1 MGTACWRFAPQAQT
15 ITPGS
20 PQLRARE
27 DDVTCKAI
35 GPSHPLHAAMP
46 PQPSLTLN
54 DGTVIPQL
62 GLGVWQV
69 PDEQAARVVSHAI
82 STGYRL
88 IDTAAIYDNEVS
100 TGSGIAKAAVPR
112 PELFITTK
120 LWNSQ
125 HRNASRAFQE
135 SLRRLK
141 LDHLDLYLIHWPKPR
156 QDAYVEAWSALVE
169 LKAAGQVKSIGVSN
183 FTIAHLKRILD
194 ETGVV
199 PSVNQIELHPRF
211 QQSELVEFHTRLGI
225 ATESWSPLGQ
235 GTLFDDPE
243 LKSLATKYGKT
254 VAQIIIRWHLDRGFI
269 VIPKSVTP
277 SRIDENFGVLDFAL
291 DKEDMAK
298 IAALDRLEG
307 RIGPDPDTANF

>member
-1 MGTACWRFAPQAQT
+1 MQ
-15 ITPGS
+15 
-20 PQLRARE
+20 
-27 DDVTCKAI
+27 
-35 GPSHPLHAAMP
+35 
-46 PQPSLTLN
+46 PQPSLNLN

-88 IDTAAIYDNEVS
+88 IDTAAIYDNELG

-112 PELFITTK
+112 AELFITTK

-125 HRNASRAFQE
+125 HRNAARAFPE

-141 LDHLDLYLIHWPKPR
+141 LDYLDLYLIHWPKPR
-156 QDAYVEAWSALVE
+156 QNAYVEAWKTLVE

-183 FTIAHLKRILD
+183 FTIAHLQRILD
-194 ETGVV
+194 ETGIV

-211 QQSELVEFHTRLGI
+211 QQNELAEFHAKLGI
-225 ATESWSPLGQ
+225 TTESWSPLGQ
-235 GTLFDDPE
+235 GTLFDDQE
-243 LKSLATKYGKT
+243 LKSLASKHGKT
-254 VAQIIIRWHLDRGFI
+254 VAQVIIRWHLDRGFI

-277 SRIDENFGVLDFAL
+277 SRIDENFDVLDFEL
-291 DKEDMAK
+291 EKEDMAK
-298 IAALDRLEG
+298 IAALDRPDG